1 MRNKPTITIG
11 IPAHN
16 EERTISNLLESI
28 STQDSSHYKLDKVYV
43 ACDGCSDNTAKIAG
57 NFRNVTIIDDGYRK
71 GQAARLSEFYALN
84 KSDIFVT
91 FDADVVL
98 EHKNVLNEIV
108 KSFKNPIVGIVGGN
122 PIPFV
127 PTNLV
132 EKFIVTWLE
141 IWYLTRKDYKEGR
154 NIHNHNGKV
163 SAVTREAIEGVI
175 IPADIYSNDDFLFVS
190 IVKKGFVFEFAQ
202 NARVLYKVPNNLK
215 DYFLQHGRFIS
226 LKENIIKY
234 FGDDTEDIYIIQSKY
249 KIKAF
254 VKVFFKHPINTSIA
268 VLFEAYLR
276 LFKDKLKEKYEG
288 VSWTKADSTKGAATT
303 LKGAF

>member
-1 MRNKPTITIG
+1 MKNKPTITIG

-16 EERTISNLLESI
+16 EEKTIANLLESI
-28 STQDSSHYKLDKVYV
+28 ITQDTSQYKLDRVYI
-43 ACDGCSDNTAKIAG
+43 ACDGCSDNTAKIARSF
-57 NFRNVTIIDDGYRK
+57 NNVTVIDDGYRK
-71 GQAARLSEFYALN
+71 GQAARLNEFYVLN

-108 KSFKNPIVGIVGGN
+108 KAFKSPIVGIVGGN
-122 PIPFV
+122 PIPFY
-127 PTNLV
+127 PTNFV

-141 IWYLTRKDYKEGR
+141 IWYLARKDYKEGR
-154 NIHNHNGKV
+154 SIHNHNGKV
-163 SAVTREAIEGVI
+163 SAVSREAVAGIT
-175 IPADIYSNDDFLFVS
+175 IPSDIYSNDDFLFVS
-190 IVKKGFVFEFAQ
+190 ILKKGFIFEFAQ
-202 NARVLYKVPNNLK
+202 NARVLYKVPSNLR

-234 FGDDTEDIYIIQSKY
+234 FGDETADIYAIHRKY
-249 KIKAF
+249 KIKAL
-254 VKVFFKHPINTSIA
+254 VKVFLKHPINTSIA
-268 VLFEAYLR
+268 VLFEGYLR

-288 VSWTKADSTKGAATT
+288 VSWTNADSTKVSATT